1 MSILFTQ
8 VSTKGQVVIPAELRQ
23 EMGIESG
30 TQMAVERQGD
40 IILLRPITPEFIRG
54 LRGSTKGVGRVR
66 EREHRKDRL

>member
-1 MSILFTQ
+1 MSVLFTQ

-30 TQMAVERQGD
+30 TQVAVERQGD
-40 IILLRPITPEFIRG
+40 MILLRPITPDFIRG
-54 LRGSTKGVGRVR
+54 LRGSTKGSGRVR